1 MKVRGKFPVTR
12 LRRNR
17 RERWIR
23 DLVAENTLSSSDLI
37 LPIFITYGVNKSEPI
52 TSMPG
57 VNRYSLDLLEP
68 IIESAVDHRLPAV
81 AIFPEIK
88 PENKTIDAKEAY
100 NPDNIVCEA
109 IRKIKNMNKDLGI
122 ICDAALDPFNADGHD
137 GLVLGGKID
146 NDLTVELLC
155 KQSIVQAEAGC
166 DIIAPSDM
174 MDGRVG
180 AIRAALDEKNYE
192 DVAIMSYAA
201 KFSSNFY
208 SPFRD
213 AIGSKT
219 LLKSDKHTYQL
230 NPANISESIREVGF
244 DIDEG
249 ADMLLIKPG
258 LPYLDV
264 LAKIKETYGLPT
276 FSYQVSGEYS
286 MLKAAI
292 NNGWL
297 DNDMSII
304 ETLISF
310 KRAGADGIIT
320 YLALEAASLI
330 ENSH

>member
-1 MKVRGKFPVTR
+1 
-12 LRRNR
+12 
-17 RERWIR
+17 
-23 DLVAENTLSSSDLI
+23 
-37 LPIFITYGVNKSEPI
+37 
-52 TSMPG
+52 
-57 VNRYSLDLLEP
+57 
-68 IIESAVDHRLPAV
+68 
-81 AIFPEIK
+81 
-88 PENKTIDAKEAY
+88 
-100 NPDNIVCEA
+100 
-109 IRKIKNMNKDLGI
+109 MNKDLGI

-137 GLVLGGKID
+137 GLVLDGKID

-192 DVAIMSYAA
+192 DVGIMSYAA

-208 SPFRD
+208 GPFRD

-230 NPANISESIREVGF
+230 NPANISEAIREVGF

-249 ADMLLIKPG
+249 ADYASYKTRTTLFGCFSKDKGNVWFANIFIPG
-258 LPYLDV
+258 EWRILY
-264 LAKIKETYGLPT
+264 A
-276 FSYQVSGEYS
+276 
-286 MLKAAI
+286 KAAI

-330 ENSH
+330 KNSH